1 MLGSPSLKGPRTL
14 HREMQPPSR
23 WPGVRPPGG
32 GMTRALVRQPPAGRS
47 GSTPEGA
54 VGLGAGRTRTT
65 VVDRQLSRQEGRSL
79 LRQASEEQI
88 VGYRQRE
95 KKRRKA
101 GAVAAAQ
108 RQSRRTGSSAGK
120 WWLTV
125 VSKNT
130 CCARCDGALR
140 EDRPM
145 IYRREPGE
153 SLCLPCAERDPAVKA
168 RPSVRWEQ
176 MRRRVG
182 ARR

>member
-1 MLGSPSLKGPRTL
+1 LGC
-14 HREMQPPSR
+14 REDAD
-23 WPGVRPPGG
+23 
-32 GMTRALVRQPPAGRS
+32 TA
-47 GSTPEGA
+47 
-54 VGLGAGRTRTT
+54 
-65 VVDRQLSRQEGRSL
+65 VDRQLTRQEGRFL

-108 RQSRRTGSSAGK
+108 RESRRTGSSAGK

-130 CCARCDGALR
+130 CCARCGGALR

-153 SLCLPCAERDPAVKA
+153 SLCLPCAERDPAVTA

-176 MRRRVG
+176 MRRRAGAAG
-182 ARR
+182 ARQ